1 VVLVLVARE
10 VPLEIPLAFHEEP
23 PEEVKSVLN
32 EFQDV
37 FPEDLLDHLPPMRD
51 IQHAI
56 DFVPGDTLPNLPHYR
71 LNPTA
76 HAELQR
82 QVDALLQKGFIRESL
97 SPCAVLAL
105 LTPKKDGT

>member
-10 VPLEIPLAFHEEP
+10 VPLALHKEL

-37 FPEDLLDHLPPMRD
+37 FLEDLPDHLPPMRD

-76 HAELQR
+76 HIELQS
-82 QVDALLQKGFIRESL
+82 QVDALLQKGFIY
-97 SPCAVLAL
+97 V
-105 LTPKKDGT
+105 